1 MEELEAA
8 LQIWHRARSADG
20 REPEDARV
28 ERVRAK
34 LSDPSAVTVLIER
47 RAQFVGMG
55 VAESFR
61 EHLGLGESH
70 ARDGAT
76 SPWCSSIPITRESG

>member
-1 MEELEAA
+1 VEELEAA

-20 REPEDARV
+20 REPKAARV

-34 LSDPSAVTVLIER
+34 LNDPSSVTALVER
-47 RAQFVGMG
+47 RAQVVGMG
-55 VAESFR
+55 VAEPFR
-61 EHLGLGESH
+61 EHLGSGSH